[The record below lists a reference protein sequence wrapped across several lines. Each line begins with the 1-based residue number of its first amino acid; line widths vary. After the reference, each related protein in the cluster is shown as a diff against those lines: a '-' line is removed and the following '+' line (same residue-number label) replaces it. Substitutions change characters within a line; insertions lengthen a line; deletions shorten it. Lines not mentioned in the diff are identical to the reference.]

1 MCSRHFPDGPLKKA
15 LPSRDRQGG
24 PLIGSLDHLPNT
36 YVSFKHYLLSRGYCG
51 ERTGGLKE
59 PGELSFEAFLLDKE
73 TAARLLRN
81 LPFKK
86 VGFC

>member
-1 MCSRHFPDGPLKKA
+1 M
-15 LPSRDRQGG
+15 
-24 PLIGSLDHLPNT
+24 
-36 YVSFKHYLLSRGYCG
+36 VRGQVD
-51 ERTGGLKE
+51 LKE